1 MKKIL
6 LIIISLYLL
15 VGCTLG
21 NTPTA
26 RIEELLSN
34 YQMNKNNI
42 IVSYND
48 LTPDTN
54 LSNTTIK
61 AYEDAIRKQYRDMSY
76 EVKDE
81 KIDGETAVV
90 TIEIE
95 VINYGEAINK
105 FDKSNYESNR
115 YHELITKELEST
127 KEMITYTL
135 DITLTK
141 DNKGTWVVDEL
152 SRENKDKLLGIY

>member
-1 MKKIL
+1 
-6 LIIISLYLL
+6 
-15 VGCTLG
+15 
-21 NTPTA
+21 
-26 RIEELLSN
+26 
-34 YQMNKNNI
+34 MNKNNI
-42 IVSYND
+42 IVSYTD

-81 KIDGETAVV
+81 KIDGEPAVV

-105 FDKSNYESNR
+105 FDKSNYN
-115 YHELITKELEST
+115 
-127 KEMITYTL
+127 
-135 DITLTK
+135 
-141 DNKGTWVVDEL
+141 
-152 SRENKDKLLGIY
+152 